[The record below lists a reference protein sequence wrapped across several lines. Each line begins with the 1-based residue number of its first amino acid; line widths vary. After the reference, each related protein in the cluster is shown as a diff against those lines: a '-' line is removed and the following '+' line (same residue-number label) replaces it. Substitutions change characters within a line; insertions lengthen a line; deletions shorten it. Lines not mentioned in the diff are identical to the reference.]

1 MLKIN
6 EKVLAS
12 LPKADDRFN
21 EQYGLPGT
29 PSREDFEARAKAW
42 YYSELLKEERKRQN
56 ITQKQLAEMVGK
68 KREYISSLENGKVD
82 MQLSTFFR
90 IAGALGL
97 NISFG

>member
-1 MLKIN
+1 MWKIN
-6 EKVLAS
+6 EEKLMGV
-12 LPKADDRFN
+12 KTINDRFN

>member
-12 LPKADDRFN
+12 FPKTDDRFN